1 MSTLQGAAITVGS
14 PHDGQLPSAADPPDS
29 GW

>member
-1 MSTLQGAAITVGS
+1 MSTLQVTAITVGS
-14 PHDGQLPSAADPPDS
+14 PPEDGLPSAADPPDC

>member
-1 MSTLQGAAITVGS
+1 MSTLQGTAITVGS
-14 PHDGQLPSAADPPDS
+14 QDGQLPSAADPPDS